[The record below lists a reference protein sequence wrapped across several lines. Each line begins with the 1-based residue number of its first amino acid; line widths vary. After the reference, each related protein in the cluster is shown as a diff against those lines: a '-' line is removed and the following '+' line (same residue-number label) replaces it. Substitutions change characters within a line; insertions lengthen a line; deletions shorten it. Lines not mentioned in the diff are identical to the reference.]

1 MFIYTHGYIHFKN
14 EEHARQYTK
23 ENINN
28 SKIFYEANGH
38 VCSAIAER
46 VKYKGNKEVHIF
58 SFTYP
63 DSYNQRKVA
72 VISSRYTIQRIS

>member
-1 MFIYTHGYIHFKN
+1 MFVYTYGYTHFKD
-14 EEHARQYTK
+14 EECARQYA
-23 ENINN
+23 EESIIR
-28 SKIFYEANGH
+28 SKTFYEEYGH
-38 VCSAIAER
+38 VCSAITEK

-72 VISSRYTIQRIS
+72 IISSRYTIQKI